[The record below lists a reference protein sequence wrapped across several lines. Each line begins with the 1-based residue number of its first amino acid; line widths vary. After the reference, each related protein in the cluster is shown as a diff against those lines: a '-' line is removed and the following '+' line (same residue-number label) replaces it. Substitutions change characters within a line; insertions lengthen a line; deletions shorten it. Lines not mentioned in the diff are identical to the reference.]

1 MVRCISRRAK
11 REGEEG
17 ISHLWRGY
25 KNILVACLR
34 KKQNPFKKFKDLK
47 EEDWK
52 RFVAKCESPEFV
64 ANSEYMR
71 QLRAQ
76 NELNHHLGNTGYA
89 RK

>member
-1 MVRCISRRAK
+1 
-11 REGEEG
+11 
-17 ISHLWRGY
+17 
-25 KNILVACLR
+25 
-34 KKQNPFKKFKDLK
+34 LK

-64 ANSEYMR
+64 ANSEYMQ

-89 RK
+89 KK